1 MPMEKNLVKIH
12 GAAVYFAHVS
22 RDIQDIAVTFGVSE
36 RSVRRWAEEEEE
48 WGESLSACGYKGDH
62 TFKPKPTRKPER
74 DTEDLF
80 KAAHD
85 AYVKARKEG
94 KPLHKLPT
102 IIAHNIGAEISPRR
116 VYEWAKKYRWQDIM
130 GDEERIKM
138 HGVAFYFAHV
148 SRDIEKLA
156 KISKV
161 SEDLLLQWTKNTEW
175 SKSLEVY
182 EYKGVRTFYKT
193 VNRTSN
199 TTDLPT
205 ETDIRDTT
213 RKSQFTQN
221 VASQGSH
228 NPSRQVRKKKG
239 NKFR

>member
-1 MPMEKNLVKIH
+1 MPMGKNLVKIH

-22 RDIQDIAVTFGVSE
+22 RDIQEIAVTFGVSE

-48 WGESLSACGYKGDH
+48 WGKSLSACGYEGNL
-62 TFKPKPTRKPER
+62 TFKPKPTRKPDR

-80 KAAHD
+80 KAAHA
-85 AYVKARKEG
+85 AYIKAREEG

-102 IIAHNIGAEISPRR
+102 IIAHNIGPGLSSRR
-116 VYEWAKKYRWQDIM
+116 VYEWAKKYRWQDII
-130 GDEERIKM
+130 GEEERIKI

-161 SEDLLLQWTKNTEW
+161 SEDLLQQWTKNAEW

-182 EYKGVRTFYKT
+182 EYKDVRTFHKT

-199 TTDLPT
+199 TTDFPT
-205 ETDIRDTT
+205 EIDYRDAT
-213 RKSQFTQN
+213 RKGQFTQN
-221 VASQGSH
+221 VASRGSQ
-228 NPSRQVRKKKG
+228 NPSRQAREKKG